1 MKIFE
6 KNVRITNVFKIMR
19 TQSGKPYTGM
29 QKKAPYLSVRSFL
42 LRISDFQKGLKDS
55 S

>member
-19 TQSGKPYTGM
+19 TQSGKRYTGM
-29 QKKAPYLSVRSFL
+29 QKKSSVPVSTELF
-42 LRISDFQKGLKDS
+42 SKDFGFSKRVEG
-55 S
+55 